1 MVVIVDVVVEEEE
14 EKILVLVEDVEK
26 NSIKKTVGR
35 VHKKM
40 TDEGREIEKL
50 GR

>member
-26 NSIKKTVGR
+26 NSIKKDGR
-35 VHKKM
+35 KSPQEN
-40 TDEGREIEKL
+40 DR
-50 GR
+50 